1 MTYLDWAATAPPDS
15 DIIEASARAAIELYG
30 NPSSRHHVGK
40 QAADHVEECR
50 RRISRV
56 LSVDPAE
63 CFFTSGATEANN
75 IVVLSQLHRRGQGH
89 LVVSE
94 VDHSSLRRPIE
105 QLKRLG
111 FEVSCVGADDSGRVS
126 DESILD
132 AIRPDTILVATTLV
146 SNITGAVL
154 DVPRLSRRIRGIAAD
169 RRRHIHHHCDC
180 VQALGKI
187 PFTLDELGVDSAS
200 FSAHKLCGPR
210 GIGLLYLAR
219 QIDPLVLGG
228 GQERD
233 VRPGTENIG
242 GIHGLALA
250 VERYASD
257 VDTEHARRL
266 SSRLIDGIQ
275 GIHGAI
281 VHPRGRGNYEP
292 TYGGYSPNIVEASF
306 PPVPG
311 EVLARVLSDRGFAV
325 STGSACASNLAESH
339 TPDRRRHAVR
349 ISIGHATTEGDI
361 ASFLNAL
368 SAETAALTSA
378 LR

>member
-1 MTYLDWAATAPPDS
+1 
-15 DIIEASARAAIELYG
+15 
-30 NPSSRHHVGK
+30 
-40 QAADHVEECR
+40 
-50 RRISRV
+50 
-56 LSVDPAE
+56 
-63 CFFTSGATEANN
+63 
-75 IVVLSQLHRRGQGH
+75 
-89 LVVSE
+89 VVSE